1 MTAQVDRAGGQTGW
15 RVTGQGG
22 LLLAD
27 GWLFPTRRVESG
39 FAVVRVPGQA
49 DVRIYQENRLVART
63 DARGMAVIP
72 DLRPYEVNRL
82 SIAAADVPIDIR
94 MPNDQIRVVPR
105 YRGAVSARF
114 VAVREHPAT
123 LRIVMPD
130 GAPAEIGASV
140 TAEDEKSFVGNDGAV
155 FIRSLHPGMMLTV
168 DTGDGP
174 CHVRVDAVP
183 DEMLPVIGPLTCV
196 P

>member
-1 MTAQVDRAGGQTGW
+1 
-15 RVTGQGG
+15 
-22 LLLAD
+22 
-27 GWLFPTRRVESG
+27 
-39 FAVVRVPGQA
+39 
-49 DVRIYQENRLVART
+49 
-63 DARGMAVIP
+63 
-72 DLRPYEVNRL
+72 
-82 SIAAADVPIDIR
+82 
-94 MPNDQIRVVPR
+94 IRVVPR

-123 LRIVMPD
+123 LRIVMPV

-155 FIRSLHPGMMLTV
+155 FIRSLHPGMMLPV